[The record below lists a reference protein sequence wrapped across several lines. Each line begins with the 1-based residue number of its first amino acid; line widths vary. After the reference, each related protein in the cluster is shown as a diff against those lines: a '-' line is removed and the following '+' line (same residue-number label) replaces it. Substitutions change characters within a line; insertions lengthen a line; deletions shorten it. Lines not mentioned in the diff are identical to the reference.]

1 MFRAIDLVKA
11 PLIGFPPFS
20 EIVWPCD
27 DSCLVGCLTLISAKK
42 SGPVF
47 ENTGLVYYKLLA
59 MTETHGRNQ

>member
-27 DSCLVGCLTLISAKK
+27 DSWLVGCLTLISAKK
-42 SGPVF
+42 AGQCSKTLGWYITSF
-47 ENTGLVYYKLLA
+47 
-59 MTETHGRNQ
+59 